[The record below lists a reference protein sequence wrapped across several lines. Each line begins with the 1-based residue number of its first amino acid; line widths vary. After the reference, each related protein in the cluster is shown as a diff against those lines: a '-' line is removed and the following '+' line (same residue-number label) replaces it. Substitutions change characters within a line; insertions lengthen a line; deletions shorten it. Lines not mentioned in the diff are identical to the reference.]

1 MAESLLWK
9 CVSCCKKMGRTR
21 LETET
26 VSARRRRG
34 ELLCKYQERQRLQLG
49 CVRASKQVS
58 ATCLPH
64 LMSSLCRTSD
74 SLMGAAP
81 SRLMYIAP
89 LLVLGIFQLYFYVT
103 WTQRRFKDKE
113 TNLLK
118 SDCVAPYLA
127 KIQWRRGKRMPPC
140 WLPVSVSQQTVGD
153 NSHAGRRGL

>member
-1 MAESLLWK
+1 MAESLLCK
-9 CVSCCKKMGRTR
+9 CVSCCKKMGGTR

-81 SRLMYIAP
+81 SRLMYNRTAS
-89 LLVLGIFQLYFYVT
+89 
-103 WTQRRFKDKE
+103 RFRDFP
-113 TNLLK
+113 TVFLCNLNPK
-118 SDCVAPYLA
+118 KV
-127 KIQWRRGKRMPPC
+127 
-140 WLPVSVSQQTVGD
+140 
-153 NSHAGRRGL
+153 